1 MDVAELISSV
11 GFPIVMC
18 LILVYRMKEQEK
30 DYRDQETRFQQMID
44 NNTNA
49 LNNLSDVIK
58 HLKEVKNEE

>member
-30 DYRDQETRFQQMID
+30 DYREQETRFQQMID